1 MTNDE
6 IEREI
11 ARFFIE
17 REGEGIMDSIRDVD
31 LIDAGILDSLDLV
44 SLATMI
50 DRRFGVKLDIGDP
63 AVLASMRRYDDLVG
77 MTQTGTPAFDR

>member
-11 ARFFIE
+11 SQFFIE
-17 REGEGIMDSIRDVD
+17 REGEGVMDSIRDVD

-50 DRRFGVKLDIGDP
+50 DSRFGVKLDIGDP

-77 MTQTGTPAFDR
+77 MAQTGTPATDR